1 MTPFLQDLKLSM
13 QLLYDLYKEDDL
25 KNVYSLKDS
34 DDFDIDFDFNNP
46 IKNIYGI
53 YLIEGTLYIK
63 KSLPNYPKDTDS
75 VQ

>member
-1 MTPFLQDLKLSM
+1 M